1 VTPRTT
7 KTTASSGAFGLA
19 RRGARPGSR
28 SSRLSFRWRLRQVMA
43 DREMFATSDLA
54 PLLAERG
61 IDLSPAQVYR
71 LVTTAPE
78 RLNVQILVAL
88 CDALDITPN
97 DLIQLHTLDGPL
109 DPEPTGSGR
118 DRTRRRGDG
127 GPAVPGDAPAR
138 PTRARIT
145 RDPS

>member
-1 VTPRTT
+1 MTPRTT
-7 KTTASSGAFGLA
+7 STTATTTST
-19 RRGARPGSR
+19 RT
-28 SSRLSFRWRLRQVMA
+28 SSRLAFRWRLRQVMA

-61 IDLSPAQVYR
+61 IDLSAAQIYR

-78 RLNVQILVAL
+78 RLNMQILVAL
-88 CDALDITPN
+88 CDALGVTPN
-97 DLIQLHTLDGPL
+97 DLIELHALEPD
-109 DPEPTGSGR
+109 PTGANHRR
-118 DRTRRRGDG
+118 DRSRDN
-127 GPAVPGDAPAR
+127 GPVTAGDAPAR